1 MKSTSMWKRFSA
13 AVLLMTA
20 LGGTGALVGGCAY
33 GGVAST
39 PDGTVVITRNDML
52 LFGLLRKVYFCKVN
66 CDKLACTET
75 PAP

>member
-1 MKSTSMWKRFSA
+1 MTKTSIWKKFA
-13 AVLLMTA
+13 AAGLLAVT

-39 PDGTVVITRNDML
+39 PDGTIVITRNDL
-52 LFGLLRKVYFCKVN
+52 FLFGALRKVFVCKAN
-66 CDKLACTET
+66 GGKLECTET